1 MKVYMLHESY
11 SLLDYN
17 DHKMFHS
24 YQEAHDAWNALRESI
39 LEREK
44 IEQIYTDE
52 PDEFYLQADECSI
65 KIYITEHDVKSVQI
79 LTR

>member
-1 MKVYMLHESY
+1 
-11 SLLDYN
+11 LDYN
-17 DHKMFHS
+17 DHTMFNS
-24 YQEAHDAWNALRESI
+24 YQEAHDAWNALREKI

-52 PDEFYLQADECSI
+52 PDEFYLQADECAI

-79 LTR
+79 LTH